1 MQAAV
6 YERLERDR
14 LDARRA
20 GLAAERKARER
31 DLLTECE
38 HATIRLTFA
47 FMRLQRLV
55 DIKYRPDQP
64 RVPIGQP
71 GGGRWAGGDAGDSR
85 STTDEGPKAHAR
97 ERQRLAQY
105 SMGVLVAELPYP
117 GGRSCVYKFGFGRV
131 VVPGPRNFPCA
142 REPPSAAVTHG
153 TLLND
158 N

>member
-1 MQAAV
+1 MRSIRGGAMTRSI
-6 YERLERDR
+6 YDELERDMME
-14 LDARRA
+14 ARQASVR
-20 GLAAERKARER
+20 AERRQR

-97 ERQRLAQY
+97 ERNTAWGCSLPSCPIQEDEAASTSSVSAGWLFPDQGTFPVQENSRLR
-105 SMGVLVAELPYP
+105 P
-117 GGRSCVYKFGFGRV
+117 
-131 VVPGPRNFPCA
+131 
-142 REPPSAAVTHG
+142 
-153 TLLND
+153 
-158 N
+158 